1 MKYWRG
7 YLVAAILGAITWG
20 VTMLA
25 KKFTTLVD
33 MVFPYLT
40 RTIQNFLADW
50 SGSVSFCVWQVA
62 LVLLL
67 VIGLATLV
75 LMIVMRWNFVQW
87 LGWALTGVMLVYML
101 HTGLYGLNYY
111 AGPLADDVR
120 LTVTECTLEERQDA
134 VVYYRDKA
142 NALADQLSRDA
153 GGNLIFPSF
162 SELAEQAAE
171 GFQVLTYEQ
180 CYPVF
185 AGSTVPVKE
194 LGWADMYSSM
204 GITGITIG
212 LTGEAAVN
220 PQIPAV
226 SLPFTMC
233 HEMAHRM
240 SIATER
246 DANFAA
252 FLACRANPAPEFQYS
267 AYFMAYIYSLNSLSA
282 VNSPEAAIAAAR
294 IAAGVNENFA
304 RDLRNY
310 TKFFDNKYDETAT
323 NLANFANDTYLKASG
338 DEGVSS
344 YDNVGDLLVYLF
356 VQEVVLPA
364 QDEDA
369 KSTFDPYDENQVD
382 LEGIVGALPKVEG
395 TP

>member
-50 SGSVSFCVWQVA
+50 SGGVSFCVWQVA
-62 LVLLL
+62 LVLAIVVALS
-67 VIGLATLV
+67 TLV
-75 LMIVMRWNFVQW
+75 LMIVLRWNFIQW
-87 LGWALTGVMLVYML
+87 FGWVLSGVMLVYLL

-120 LTVTECTLEERQDA
+120 LTVSECTLEERQDS
-134 VVYYRDKA
+134 VVYYRDLA
-142 NALADQLSRDA
+142 NALADQLPRDEN
-153 GGNLIFPSF
+153 GNLQYSTFA
-162 SELAEQAAE
+162 ELAEQAAE
-171 GFQVLTYEQ
+171 GFKVLTYEQ

-194 LGWADMYSSM
+194 LVWADMYSSM
-204 GITGITIG
+204 GITGITMGI
-212 LTGEAAVN
+212 TGEAAVN

-252 FLACRANPAPEFQYS
+252 YLACRANSSLEFQYS
-267 AYFMAYIYSLNSLSA
+267 AYFMAYLYSLNSLSA
-282 VNSPEAAIAAAR
+282 VNTPEAATAAAR
-294 IAAGVNENFA
+294 IATGVNENFA
-304 RDLRNY
+304 RDIKAY
-310 TKFFDNKYDETAT
+310 YKFFDDKYDENAT
-323 NLANFANDTYLKASG
+323 NLADFANDTYLKTSG
-338 DEGVSS
+338 DEGVGS
-344 YDNVGDLLVYLF
+344 YDNGGDLLAYLY
-356 VQEVVLPA
+356 VQEIVLPT
-364 QDEDA
+364 QEEDA

-382 LEGIVGALPKVEG
+382 LEGIVGALPKEA
-395 TP
+395 P

>member
-33 MVFPYLT
+33 MVYPYLT

-50 SGSVSFCVWQVA
+50 SSGVGFCVWQVA
-62 LVLLL
+62 LVLAI
-67 VIGLATLV
+67 VAALATLV
-75 LMIVMRWNFVQW
+75 LMIVLRWNFFQW
-87 LGWALTGVMLVYML
+87 LGWVLSGVMLVYLL

-120 LTVTECTLEERQDA
+120 LTVSECTLEERQDA

-142 NALADQLSRDA
+142 NTLADRLPRDEN
-153 GGNLIFPSF
+153 GDLQYSDF
-162 SELAEQAAE
+162 STLAEQAAE

-194 LGWADMYSSM
+194 LGWASLYSSM
-204 GITGITIG
+204 GITGITMGI
-212 LTGEAAVN
+212 TGEAAVN

-240 SIATER
+240 SIANER

-252 FLACRANPAPEFQYS
+252 FLACRANSSPEFQYS
-267 AYFMAYIYSLNSLSA
+267 AYFMAYIYALNSLA
-282 VNSPEAAIAAAR
+282 DINSPEAATAAAR
-294 IAAGVNENFA
+294 IATGVNENFSH
-304 RDLRNY
+304 DLKAY
-310 TKFFDNKYDETAT
+310 SKFFDDHYDETAT
-323 NLANFANDTYLKASG
+323 DIATFANDTYLKASG

-344 YDNVGDLLVYLF
+344 YDNVGDLLAFLY

-364 QDEDA
+364 QEEDA

-382 LEGIVGALPKVEG
+382 LEGIVGALPKEA

>member
-1 MKYWRG
+1 
-7 YLVAAILGAITWG
+7 LVAAILGAITWG

-33 MVFPYLT
+33 MVYPYLT
-40 RTIQNFLADW
+40 RTVQNFLADW
-50 SGSVSFCVWQVA
+50 SGGVSFCVWQVA
-62 LVLLL
+62 LVL
-67 VIGLATLV
+67 VVVMALATLV
-75 LMIVMRWNFVQW
+75 LMIVLRWNFVQW
-87 LGWALTGVMLVYML
+87 LGWALSGVMLVYLL

-120 LTVTECTLEERQDA
+120 LTVSECTMEERQDS
-134 VVYYRDKA
+134 VVFYRDKA
-142 NALADQLSRDA
+142 NALADQLPRDND
-153 GGNLIFPSF
+153 GNLQYSDF
-162 SELAEQAAE
+162 STLAEQAAE
-171 GFQVLTYEQ
+171 GFKVLTYEQ

-212 LTGEAAVN
+212 ITGEAAVN

-240 SIATER
+240 SITIER

-252 FLACRANPAPEFQYS
+252 FLACRANSSPEFQYS

-282 VNSPEAAIAAAR
+282 VNTPEAATAAAR
-294 IAAGVNENFA
+294 IATGVNENFA
-304 RDLRNY
+304 HDLRAY
-310 TKFFDNKYDETAT
+310 TKFFDDKYDETAT

-338 DEGVSS
+338 DEGTIS
-344 YDNVGDLLVYLF
+344 YDNVGDLLAYLY

-364 QDEDA
+364 QEEDA

-382 LEGIVGALPKVEG
+382 LEGIVGALPKEA
-395 TP
+395 P

>member
-33 MVFPYLT
+33 MVYPYLT
-40 RTIQNFLADW
+40 RTVQNFLADW
-50 SGSVSFCVWQVA
+50 SGGVSFCVWQVA
-62 LVLLL
+62 LVL
-67 VIGLATLV
+67 VVVMALATLV
-75 LMIVMRWNFVQW
+75 LMIVLRWNFVQW
-87 LGWALTGVMLVYML
+87 LGWALSGVMLVYLL

-120 LTVTECTLEERQDA
+120 LTVSECTMEERQDS
-134 VVYYRDKA
+134 VVFYRDKA
-142 NALADQLSRDA
+142 NALADQLPRDNN
-153 GGNLIFPSF
+153 GNLQYSDF
-162 SELAEQAAE
+162 STLAEQAAE
-171 GFQVLTYEQ
+171 GFKVLTYEQ

-212 LTGEAAVN
+212 ITGEAAVN

-240 SIATER
+240 SITIER

-252 FLACRANPAPEFQYS
+252 FLACRANSSPEFQYS

-282 VNSPEAAIAAAR
+282 VNTPEAATAAAR
-294 IAAGVNENFA
+294 IATGVNENFA
-304 RDLRNY
+304 HDLRAY
-310 TKFFDNKYDETAT
+310 TKFFDDKYDETAT

-338 DEGVSS
+338 DEGTSS
-344 YDNVGDLLVYLF
+344 YDNVGDLLAYLY

-364 QDEDA
+364 QEEDA

-382 LEGIVGALPKVEG
+382 LEGIVGALPKEA
-395 TP
+395 P

>member
-33 MVFPYLT
+33 MVYPYLT

-50 SGSVSFCVWQVA
+50 SSGVGFCVWQVA
-62 LVLLL
+62 LVLAI
-67 VIGLATLV
+67 VAALATLV
-75 LMIVMRWNFVQW
+75 LMIVLRWNFFQW
-87 LGWALTGVMLVYML
+87 LGWVLSGVMLVYLL

-120 LTVTECTLEERQDA
+120 LTVSECTLEERQDA

-142 NALADQLSRDA
+142 NTLADQLPRDEN
-153 GGNLIFPSF
+153 GDLQYSDF
-162 SELAEQAAE
+162 STLAEQAAE

-194 LGWADMYSSM
+194 LGWASLYSSM
-204 GITGITIG
+204 GITGITMGI
-212 LTGEAAVN
+212 TGEAAVN

-240 SIATER
+240 SIANER

-252 FLACRANPAPEFQYS
+252 FLACRANSSPEFQYS
-267 AYFMAYIYSLNSLSA
+267 AYFMAYIYALNSLA
-282 VNSPEAAIAAAR
+282 DINSPEAATAAAR
-294 IAAGVNENFA
+294 IATGVNENFSH
-304 RDLRNY
+304 DLKAY
-310 TKFFDNKYDETAT
+310 SKFFDDHYDETAT
-323 NLANFANDTYLKASG
+323 DIATFANDTYLKASG

-344 YDNVGDLLVYLF
+344 YDNVGDLLAFLY

-364 QDEDA
+364 QEEDA

-382 LEGIVGALPKVEG
+382 LEGIVGALPKEA

>member
-33 MVFPYLT
+33 MVYPYLT
-40 RTIQNFLADW
+40 RTVQNFLADW
-50 SGSVSFCVWQVA
+50 SGGVSFCVWQVA
-62 LVLLL
+62 LVL
-67 VIGLATLV
+67 VVVMALATLV
-75 LMIVMRWNFVQW
+75 LMIVLRWNFVQW
-87 LGWALTGVMLVYML
+87 LGWALSGVMLVYLL

-120 LTVTECTLEERQDA
+120 LTVSECTMEERQDS
-134 VVYYRDKA
+134 VVFYRDKA
-142 NALADQLSRDA
+142 NALADQLPRDND
-153 GGNLIFPSF
+153 GNLQYPDF
-162 SELAEQAAE
+162 STLAEQAAE
-171 GFQVLTYEQ
+171 GFKVLTYEQ

-212 LTGEAAVN
+212 ITGEAAVN

-240 SIATER
+240 SITIER

-252 FLACRANPAPEFQYS
+252 FLACRANSSPEFQYS

-282 VNSPEAAIAAAR
+282 VNTPEAATAAAR
-294 IAAGVNENFA
+294 IATGVNENFA
-304 RDLRNY
+304 HDLRAY
-310 TKFFDNKYDETAT
+310 TKFFDDKYDETAT

-338 DEGVSS
+338 DEGTSS
-344 YDNVGDLLVYLF
+344 YDNVGDLLAYLY

-364 QDEDA
+364 QEEDA

-382 LEGIVGALPKVEG
+382 LEGIVGARPKEA
-395 TP
+395 P

>member
-67 VIGLATLV
+67 VIALATVV
-75 LMIVMRWNFVQW
+75 LMIVLRWNFVQW
-87 LGWALTGVMLVYML
+87 LGWALSGVMLVYML

-111 AGPLADDVR
+111 AGPLAEDVR

-153 GGNLIFPSF
+153 DGDVLYPSF
-162 SELAEQAAE
+162 SELAEQAAD
-171 GFQVLTYEQ
+171 GFKVLTYEQ

-194 LGWADMYSSM
+194 LGWANLYSSM

-212 LTGEAAVN
+212 ITGEAAVN

-240 SIATER
+240 SIAIER

-267 AYFMAYIYSLNSLSA
+267 AYFMAYIYALNSLSA
-282 VNSPEAAIAAAR
+282 VNTPEAATAAAR
-294 IAAGVNENFA
+294 IATGVNENFA

-310 TKFFDNKYDETAT
+310 TKFFDDKYDENAT
-323 NLANFANDTYLKASG
+323 NLANLANDTYLKASG

-344 YDNVGDLLVYLF
+344 YDNVGDLMVYLY
-356 VQEVVLPA
+356 VQEIVLPA
-364 QDEDA
+364 QEEDA

-382 LEGIVGALPKVEG
+382 LEGIVGALPKVEV

>member
-33 MVFPYLT
+33 MVYPYLT
-40 RTIQNFLADW
+40 RTVQNFLADW
-50 SGSVSFCVWQVA
+50 SGGVSFCVWQVA
-62 LVLLL
+62 LVL
-67 VIGLATLV
+67 VVVMALATLV
-75 LMIVMRWNFVQW
+75 LMIVLRWNFVQW
-87 LGWALTGVMLVYML
+87 LGWALSGVMLVYLL

-120 LTVTECTLEERQDA
+120 LTVSECTMEERQDS
-134 VVYYRDKA
+134 VVFYRDKA
-142 NALADQLSRDA
+142 NALADQLPRDND
-153 GGNLIFPSF
+153 GNLQYSDF
-162 SELAEQAAE
+162 STLAEQAAE
-171 GFQVLTYEQ
+171 GFKVLTYEQ

-194 LGWADMYSSM
+194 LGWADMYSST

-212 LTGEAAVN
+212 ITGEAAVN

-240 SIATER
+240 SITIER

-252 FLACRANPAPEFQYS
+252 FLACRANSSPEFQYS

-282 VNSPEAAIAAAR
+282 VNTPEAATAAAR
-294 IAAGVNENFA
+294 IATGVNENFA
-304 RDLRNY
+304 HDLRAY
-310 TKFFDNKYDETAT
+310 TKFFDDKYDETAT

-338 DEGVSS
+338 DEGTSS
-344 YDNVGDLLVYLF
+344 YDNVGDLLAYLY

-364 QDEDA
+364 QEEDA

-382 LEGIVGALPKVEG
+382 LEGIVGALPKEA
-395 TP
+395 P